1 MSYFYFGNFSQYIEG
16 LIEQKQSLGYPYQSS
31 GRILRQFDEY
41 CMEHYPNEHTL
52 IRDIALG
59 LASLRESEHQNGLF
73 RRISPVRQL
82 AKYMN
87 SIGIEAYIIP
97 PKIPNKQ
104 IRYVPHIYTS
114 RELST
119 FGQSIDNCQPSPF
132 SPGRHL
138 VIPVFFRLLYCCGL
152 RSSEVRLLRT
162 CDVDLV
168 AGTAFIRE
176 SKGHKDRV
184 IYLSD
189 NIIILC
195 KVFDEKIRR
204 YYPNREAF
212 FPNQQGCF
220 YNKSMVDYWFHMFW
234 DDLDVAKP
242 YTSNKPR
249 VHDFRHTFAVN
260 RLNQWIKEGKDIN
273 AYLPYLSMYLGHANQ
288 ADTDYYLHL
297 VPEFFPVFREKSSQ
311 ISEDLLPEVDYE

>member
-59 LASLRESEHQNGLF
+59 WASLRESEHQNGLF

-82 AKYMN
+82 AKYIN

-114 RELST
+114 RELSA

-189 NIIILC
+189 NLIILC
-195 KVFDEKIRR
+195 KVYDEKIRW

-234 DDLDVAKP
+234 DDLDVAKT
-242 YTSNKPR
+242 YTNNKPR
-249 VHDFRHTFAVN
+249 VHDFRYPNLNKIQTFFKYA
-260 RLNQWIKEGKDIN
+260 
-273 AYLPYLSMYLGHANQ
+273 
-288 ADTDYYLHL
+288 
-297 VPEFFPVFREKSSQ
+297 
-311 ISEDLLPEVDYE
+311 